1 MHCTAIMSD
10 LPENPGGHAA
20 VHKLLS
26 LAPLREEDCH
36 LYLEALGRRVRQITA
51 RTDITHEGDNP
62 RAVRVVLEGWACRY
76 KELPDGRRQIL
87 AFFVPGDLCDSA
99 VFLLDQ
105 MDHSIAA
112 ITPVTLG
119 EITPDAFAQMT
130 RESTELADALALN
143 ELVTVAIQREWT
155 LGLGQRNAL
164 ERVAHLLCELHARL
178 EAIGLVK
185 DGQCHLP
192 LTQIDIGSA
201 TGLTSVHV
209 NRVLQELRRDG
220 IIELTRRRLTIH
232 RPAALGRAAMF
243 DPVYLHLRQLP
254 RVAAVR
260 PAPEAF
266 AP

>member
-20 VHKLLS
+20 VRKLLS
-26 LAPLREEDCH
+26 LAHLREEDCH
-36 LYLEALGRRVRQITA
+36 LYLEALGRRVRHIPA

-119 EITPDAFAQMT
+119 EITPDAFSQMT
-130 RESTELADALALN
+130 RESPELADALALN

-178 EAIGLVK
+178 EAIGLVT
-185 DGQCHLP
+185 DGQCHMP

-220 IIELTRRRLTIH
+220 VIELTRRRLSIH

-243 DPVYLHLRQLP
+243 DPIYLHLRQLP
-254 RVAAVR
+254 RVAVVR

>member
-1 MHCTAIMSD
+1 
-10 LPENPGGHAA
+10 
-20 VHKLLS
+20 
-26 LAPLREEDCH
+26 
-36 LYLEALGRRVRQITA
+36 
-51 RTDITHEGDNP
+51 
-62 RAVRVVLEGWACRY
+62 
-76 KELPDGRRQIL
+76 
-87 AFFVPGDLCDSA
+87 
-99 VFLLDQ
+99 
-105 MDHSIAA
+105 
-112 ITPVTLG
+112 
-119 EITPDAFAQMT
+119 
-130 RESTELADALALN
+130 
-143 ELVTVAIQREWT
+143 WT

-178 EAIGLVK
+178 EAIGLVT

-220 IIELTRRRLTIH
+220 VIELTRRRLTIH

-243 DPVYLHLRQLP
+243 DPVYLHLRQPP